1 MYTHNIKIH
10 NSHVCHCAFDAIVQ
24 KRKEESALFGS
35 EAPHALMVTGRAIS
49 VWSELIAE
57 LVRPMADAIAE
68 LWPEDGRP
76 SDGSR
81 KMAAAAYQQRL
92 YIPRLFNVLAS
103 SS

>member
-1 MYTHNIKIH
+1 MYMYTVYNTHNIKIH

-81 KMAAAAYQQRL
+81 KM
-92 YIPRLFNVLAS
+92 VK
-103 SS
+103 